1 MRYAAIRA
9 YRGPLAVHRQ
19 CAVLAVSPS
28 AYYAWRRRRVSARA
42 QLNRQLA
49 ALMRRIHR
57 DVDRTYGSPRMHD
70 ELRALGVRCGRHRVA
85 RVMRVH
91 GIRAKQAKRFRV
103 TTQSNHT
110 YPVAPNLLA
119 RSFRPS
125 APNQV
130 WMGDIT
136 YVWTQEGWCYLAV
149 VLDAFSRRV
158 VGWAMATRLST
169 ALPLAA
175 LRQAIATRRP
185 PPGLLHHSDRGSQYA
200 SGTYQ
205 RVVERHGMVCSMSR
219 KGDCWDN
226 AVVESFFHTLK
237 VERIYDRRYSTR
249 AAAYIDIA
257 DYIERFYNRCRR
269 HSTLGGVAPAMY
281 ELHHAA

>member
-9 YRGPLAVHRQ
+9 YRGPLAVQRR
-19 CAVLAVSPS
+19 CAMLGVSSS

-42 QLNRQLA
+42 QSNRQLA

-57 DVDRTYGSPRMHD
+57 EVDRTYGSPRMHD
-70 ELRALGVRCGRHRVA
+70 ELRALGVRCGLHRVA
-85 RVMRVH
+85 RVMRAQ

-103 TTQSNHT
+103 TTQSTHA
-110 YPVAPNLLA
+110 YPVAPNVLA

-125 APNQV
+125 APNPV

-136 YVWTQEGWCYLAV
+136 YIWTGEGWWYLAV

-158 VGWAMATRLST
+158 VGWAMAKRVSS
-169 ALPLAA
+169 AFPVAA

-200 SGTYQ
+200 SGPYQ
-205 RVVERHGMVCSMSR
+205 RVLAQHAMVCSMSR

-237 VERIYDRRYSTR
+237 VERIYDRRYVTR
-249 AAAYIDIA
+249 AAALADVA
-257 DYIERFYNRCRR
+257 DYIDRFYNRRRR